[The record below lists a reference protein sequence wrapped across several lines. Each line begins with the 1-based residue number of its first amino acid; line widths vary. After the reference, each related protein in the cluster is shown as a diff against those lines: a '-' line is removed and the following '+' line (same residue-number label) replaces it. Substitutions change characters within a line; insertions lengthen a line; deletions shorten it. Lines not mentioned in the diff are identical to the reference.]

1 MLREQSG
8 LNDGKA
14 STLIRNDPSSAFGQ
28 RSNSVQDRPELA
40 INADIQDII
49 PYVSIKKHVSNT

>member
-1 MLREQSG
+1 M
-8 LNDGKA
+8 
-14 STLIRNDPSSAFGQ
+14 
-28 RSNSVQDRPELA
+28 QDKPEVV